1 MSSAATTCSL
11 AEGTLS
17 FACDGACSQTY
28 HPCLKT
34 ASILTTATHA
44 YKSSKCD
51 YECFRYNATATFAL
65 YIPYGTTYKSPQEL
79 AGTFTSELK
88 NAPNDTANWPSENND
103 KLTKIAQLV
112 LPATASIM

>member
-1 MSSAATTCSL
+1 MNSATTDSTTCSL

-34 ASILTTATHA
+34 ASLLTTAMHA

-51 YECFRYNATATFAL
+51 YECFRY
-65 YIPYGTTYKSPQEL
+65 EL
-79 AGTFTSELK
+79 GDLRELVV
-88 NAPNDTANWPSENND
+88 
-103 KLTKIAQLV
+103 V
-112 LPATASIM
+112 L